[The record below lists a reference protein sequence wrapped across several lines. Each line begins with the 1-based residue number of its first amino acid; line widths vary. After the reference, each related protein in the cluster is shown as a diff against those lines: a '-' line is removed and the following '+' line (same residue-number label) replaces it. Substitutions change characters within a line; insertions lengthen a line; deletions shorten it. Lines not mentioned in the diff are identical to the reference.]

1 MEFIPIAEEMG
12 LIVPLGRWILR
23 EACMQTRSWQ
33 RASATS
39 GLPQAIGVTV
49 NLSARQLLQ
58 PELPGDVAA
67 ALRDSG
73 LPAGCLTLEM
83 TESMLV
89 EDSNAILS
97 RLRALKALGVRLAI
111 DDFGTG
117 YSSLAYLERFPVDL
131 LKIDK
136 SFVDKIGMGLDS
148 PLARAMIGLGREL
161 GMHVVAEGIETHM
174 QWSSLRALGC
184 ELGQGFYLSR
194 PLPAGQLADAM
205 ASRGS
210 IAP

>member
-1 MEFIPIAEEMG
+1 M
-12 LIVPLGRWILR
+12 
-23 EACMQTRSWQ
+23 
-33 RASATS
+33 
-39 GLPQAIGVTV
+39 
-49 NLSARQLLQ
+49 
-58 PELPGDVAA
+58 VAA
-67 ALRDSG
+67 ALEESH
-73 LPAGCLTLEM
+73 LPASRLELEI
-83 TESMLV
+83 TESVLLADN
-89 EDSNAILS
+89 EATLATLHQ
-97 RLRALKALGVRLAI
+97 LRCLGVGIAM

-161 GMHVVAEGIETHM
+161 GMHVVAEGIETQV

-184 ELGQGFYLSR
+184 EMGQGFYLSR

-205 ASRGS
+205 ATRGS

>member
-1 MEFIPIAEEMG
+1 
-12 LIVPLGRWILR
+12 
-23 EACMQTRSWQ
+23 
-33 RASATS
+33 
-39 GLPQAIGVTV
+39 
-49 NLSARQLLQ
+49 
-58 PELPGDVAA
+58 
-67 ALRDSG
+67 
-73 LPAGCLTLEM
+73 M

-89 EDSNAILS
+89 EDSNAVLA

-136 SFVDKIGMGLDS
+136 SFVDKIGAGMES

-161 GMHVVAEGIETHM
+161 GIHVVAEGIETHR
-174 QWSSLRALGC
+174 QWSSLRDLGC
-184 ELGQGFYLSR
+184 EMGQGFYLSR
-194 PLPAGQLADAM
+194 PLPAGLLTEAM
-205 ASRGS
+205 VARGS

>member
-1 MEFIPIAEEMG
+1 
-12 LIVPLGRWILR
+12 
-23 EACMQTRSWQ
+23 
-33 RASATS
+33 
-39 GLPQAIGVTV
+39 
-49 NLSARQLLQ
+49 
-58 PELPGDVAA
+58 
-67 ALRDSG
+67 
-73 LPAGCLTLEM
+73 M

-89 EDSNAILS
+89 EESNAVLA

-136 SFVDKIGMGLDS
+136 SFVDKIGAGLES

-161 GMHVVAEGIETHM
+161 GIHVVAEGIETHS
-174 QWSSLRALGC
+174 QWASLRDLGC
-184 ELGQGFYLSR
+184 EMGQGFYLSR
-194 PLPAGQLADAM
+194 PLPPALFVEVMVA
-205 ASRGS
+205 RGS